1 MRRKSDDLDALRQAP
16 GRAALSV
23 IITTYNE
30 QVNIGDCIE
39 SVLWADEILVV
50 DSFSKDKTVE
60 VAQGYPV
67 KVLQREYFGS
77 AAQKNWAIDRVH
89 HEWVL
94 IVDADE
100 RVTPELAAEI
110 LR

>member
-1 MRRKSDDLDALRQAP
+1 MRRSRASLDELRQAP
-16 GRAALSV
+16 GRAPLSV

-30 QVNIGDCIE
+30 EVNIAACIE

-50 DSFSKDKTVE
+50 DSFSQDRTVE
-60 VAQGYPV
+60 IAGRYPV
-67 KVLQREYFGS
+67 QVMQREYFGS
-77 AAQKNWAIDRVH
+77 AAQKNWAIDRVK

-100 RVTPELAAEI
+100 RVPSPLA
-110 LR
+110 